1 MVNVSGF
8 EDFDDKW
15 ILSMPPN
22 TKVPLSRNDIIL
34 DTAELENTFRNNLS
48 LLIQETID
56 KKRDLIILWRVLRS
70 YMTETKIENNK
81 RIVNEVITLTE
92 QREDLLFI
100 PEFNSVYEAIEKYL
114 ILIFIEHLETIC
126 MIIFIG
132 ENIYWLYL
140 D

>member
-1 MVNVSGF
+1 
-8 EDFDDKW
+8 
-15 ILSMPPN
+15 MPPN